1 MNVTYYVEQR
11 LSLANHIHFSPGFVI
26 DLHTSG
32 VGELLIQS
40 ELYNNLSVYF
50 FITLSAVTT
59 TIGLHYHNI
68 LS

>member
-1 MNVTYYVEQR
+1 M
-11 LSLANHIHFSPGFVI
+11 HFSPGFVI

-32 VGELLIQS
+32 VGELFIQS

-50 FITLSAVTT
+50 LTTESAVTT
-59 TIGLHYHNI
+59 TIGLHCHDI